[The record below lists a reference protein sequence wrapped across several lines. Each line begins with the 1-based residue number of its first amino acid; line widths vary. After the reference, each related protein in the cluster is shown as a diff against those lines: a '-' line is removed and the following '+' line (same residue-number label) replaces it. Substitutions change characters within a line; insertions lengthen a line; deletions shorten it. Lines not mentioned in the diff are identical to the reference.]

1 MDEPNR
7 TCPWCSTPIP
17 ANAKACPNCGAI
29 VEGAIGRE
37 IPGLTVPEQ
46 KATLDANVD
55 ARIRTNLGHDVWSGA
70 AFEATPGPQT
80 EPAIVAETAAE
91 ERLAVEP
98 PTDAVRK
105 EMRKIEFEAEIENAG
120 TELMNPNGDESIDA
134 GPPSEEA
141 IAAYE
146 AGLLDTTGPA
156 GETDLADL
164 AAPWE
169 DPELEDRLSKWRAE
183 GSKPGDEPK

>member
-7 TCPWCSTPIP
+7 ICPWCSTPIP

-29 VEGAIGRE
+29 VEGATTAD
-37 IPGLTVPEQ
+37 IPGLT
-46 KATLDANVD
+46 TLDPAANLNRPND
-55 ARIRTNLGHDVWSGA
+55 PIRSNMGHDPWSGA
-70 AFEATPGPQT
+70 AFGAPPPETAP
-80 EPAIVAETAAE
+80 EPVAETAAE

-105 EMRKIEFEAEIENAG
+105 EMRKMEFEAEIENAG
-120 TELMNPNGDESIDA
+120 TELMNPTGDESIDA
-134 GPPSEEA
+134 GAPSIEA
-141 IAAYE
+141 LEAYE

-156 GETDLADL
+156 GETDLAEL

-169 DPELEDRLSKWRAE
+169 DPELEKRIAHWHAE
-183 GSKPGDEPK
+183 GSDPAKEPK